1 MPTKLYRSFA
11 ESKNLYRIVCLIR
24 SDAWDIQ
31 VAGEG
36 VPCVVVSL
44 PLKYMHTTVE
54 VGSTAT
60 MADQA
65 RLLCETVCRMKAG
78 WEETLC
84 F

>member
-1 MPTKLYRSFA
+1 MV
-11 ESKNLYRIVCLIR
+11 RILET
-24 SDAWDIQ
+24 WDVQ
-31 VAGEG
+31 VAAEG
-36 VPCVVVSL
+36 VPCVVMSL

-54 VGSTAT
+54 VGNRAL

-65 RLLCETVCRMKAG
+65 RLICETVCQMNAG